1 MKQGQIITL
10 QKNQYIVKSDDVKIS
25 CVIRGKIHKQQL
37 LPRVGDF
44 VLFDENKQVIE
55 KVLPRKNSFL
65 RPLVSNIDQAII
77 VTSVKEPDFSLSLLD
92 RLLTLMELHKV
103 EGVICLTKLDL
114 ITKEEKESIF
124 KTMDYYKGLGYK
136 VVTNNELDKIEEILE
151 NKTSVFIG
159 QTGAGKSTLLNHLDA
174 KLQLKTSE
182 ISYALG
188 RGKHT
193 TRHVE
198 LIPLFGG
205 LVADTPG
212 FSALDFEM
220 DKASIRDQFKE
231 FETYKEYCKYKDCMH
246 DKEDHC
252 MVKEKVEDGTILKSR
267 YENYIQFIRGDV

>member
-55 KVLPRKNSFL
+55 KILPRKNSFL

-103 EGVICLTKLDL
+103 DL

-136 VVTNNELDKIEEILE
+136 VVTNNELDKIKEILE

-159 QTGAGKSTLLNHLDA
+159 QTGAGKSTLLN
-174 KLQLKTSE
+174 KLSPEWNLKTGE
-182 ISYALG
+182 ISKALG

-193 TRHVE
+193 TRTVE
-198 LIPLFGG
+198 LYDFLDGQV
-205 LVADTPG
+205 LDTPG
-212 FSALDFEM
+212 FSALNFEG
-220 DKASIRDQFKE
+220 FTKE
-231 FETYKEYCKYKDCMH
+231 EIKDSFREFANYSCPFKDCSH
-246 DKEDHC
+246 TKEGEC
-252 MVKEKVEDGTILKSR
+252 EIKKQVSLGNILESR
-267 YENYIQFIRGDV
+267 YNNYLQYLKEVK